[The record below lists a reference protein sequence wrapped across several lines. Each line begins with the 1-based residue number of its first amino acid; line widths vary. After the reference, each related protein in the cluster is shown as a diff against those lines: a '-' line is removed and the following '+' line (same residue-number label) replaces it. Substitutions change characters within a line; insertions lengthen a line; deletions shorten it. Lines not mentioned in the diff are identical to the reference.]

1 MSSLRLEVQS
11 VEQESIDLRLH
22 AQSLASDH
30 ADKIALLA
38 AEKRREIEILME
50 ESLASMDEVK
60 RQAHAALLEERKML
74 AQRDAK
80 IGQIQDESEV
90 LRKRLRELQDNI
102 QMNESNYEQEINHLQ
117 GEISRATSTI
127 A

>member
-1 MSSLRLEVQS
+1 VSSLRLEVQS

-50 ESLASMDEVK
+50 ESLASMDDVK

-80 IGQIQDESEV
+80 IGQI
-90 LRKRLRELQDNI
+90 
-102 QMNESNYEQEINHLQ
+102 
-117 GEISRATSTI
+117 
-127 A
+127 